1 MENALQVE
9 NLCKSYPNFTLSNIS
24 LTLER
29 GKVMG
34 FVGRNG
40 AGKTTTI
47 KMIMGLIKPS
57 SGTIKIFGNTG
68 DDKKNIVREHV
79 GFVYDEPGFIGGM
92 TIRGIGNM
100 TRPFYKKWNQDEFV
114 RRAAEFKLDLNRRI
128 QELSQGQKTKLSL
141 IIALSHD
148 AELLIMDEPTS
159 GLDPLFRSE
168 LIDILYQILEDDR
181 KAILF
186 STHLTSDLDRI
197 ADYITFI
204 DGGHLLFSE
213 TKESIRDC
221 YRKVTGPRSILTEKA
236 RKHCIGI
243 RETKDIF
250 EAITHSENEVE
261 SNFDTCVKIE
271 SASLEDVMVHT
282 LLGIDNE

>member
-1 MENALQVE
+1 MEMALEVG
-9 NLCKSYPNFTLSNIS
+9 NICKNYQNFTLSNIS
-24 LTLER
+24 LALER

-34 FVGRNG
+34 FIGRNG

-57 SGTIKIFGNTG
+57 SGTIKIFGKNN
-68 DDKKNIVREHV
+68 DDKEGIAREHV
-79 GFVYDEPGFIGGM
+79 GFVYDDPCFIGSM
-92 TIRGIGNM
+92 TVRDIGKI
-100 TRPFYKKWNQDEFV
+100 TRPFYENWNQDEFIQK
-114 RRAAEFKLDLNRRI
+114 AKEFKLDLHQKT

-141 IIALSHD
+141 IIALSHE

-168 LIDILYQILEDDR
+168 LIDILYKILEDDR
-181 KAILF
+181 KAIFF

-204 DGGHLLFSE
+204 DDGHLLFSE

-221 YRKVTGPRSILTEKA
+221 YRKVTGPLNKLTEKA
-236 RKHCIGI
+236 RNLCIGI
-243 RETKDIF
+243 RETKDSF
-250 EAITHSENEVE
+250 EALTNSENEMR
-261 SNFDTCVKIE
+261 SIFNDGVKIE
-271 SASLEDVMVHT
+271 FASLEDIMVHT
-282 LLGIDNE
+282 LRGINNE